1 MYLGYVLLF
10 ILPVLC
16 STASTFNYTSCD
28 KAKQPKFCIAE
39 CAFKANGYL
48 LTNGSVN
55 VAALQKTYQQR
66 YKNDAN
72 MSQLMVRSLN
82 SCVDYAQKR
91 TQQYQWMHTKD
102 ECDYYPATLLACILE
117 QVYTNCPATKWK
129 NTDECAAMRKYL
141 LACDDVKS
149 GRK

>member
-28 KAKQPKFCIAE
+28 KAKQPKFMSSCCDVQRDDKAIKTCRKYLLTRNSTTTNNGETRNLKSDKVALHACIAE
-39 CAFKANGYL
+39 CAFQANGYL

-55 VAALQKTYQQR
+55 VAALQKSYQQR
-66 YKNDAN
+66 YKNDAT

-82 SCVDYAQKR
+82 SCVDYA
-91 TQQYQWMHTKD
+91 
-102 ECDYYPATLLACILE
+102 
-117 QVYTNCPATKWK
+117 N
-129 NTDECAAMRKYL
+129 
-141 LACDDVKS
+141 
-149 GRK
+149 